1 MKTRS
6 SAISSVSTVLT
17 AVVTAM
23 VMAAC
28 TQAAMT
34 SQDLSFGADG
44 LTFAVVP
51 TLTAGTPMADVTLP
65 EAKSGSGGITYS
77 VTPMVPGLAFDPATR
92 VLGGTPTTAGTFPMT
107 YAARTADG
115 DEAALNFTVAV
126 RSSFIGTWQ
135 STLGWEEDDRIV
147 GTYTDTLTFTKN
159 RYIQNRS
166 FYRTGETSTEDTWVH
181 GGSWEANPTDRTLT
195 RIWYHNH
202 DDDDETPDRLTKV
215 RKNYLWNVDRTVLC
229 VEHWAADREHLDS
242 SNCELYRRVASP
254 PPAGLLGEWTGIG
267 HDDNWNIVIT
277 DTRFTVSNGRIEEDG
292 RFIGFT
298 LTGTYE
304 VNLEELFIM
313 MTIEDAL
320 EDGNTSVLDGDE
332 QWWKGQVSRW
342 AFAPTDDPNRII
354 VSTHYEEHE
363 WLEQTQE
370 WIDSTETPYGD
381 YWLTLEKQ

>member
-6 SAISSVSTVLT
+6 SAISSVSTVLAA
-17 AVVTAM
+17 AVAAM
-23 VMAAC
+23 VMAGC

-34 SQDLSFGADG
+34 PKDLSFGTEG
-44 LTFAVVP
+44 LMVAVVP
-51 TLTAGTPMADVTLP
+51 ALTAGTPMADVTLP
-65 EAKSGSGGITYS
+65 EAKGGSGDITYS
-77 VTPMVPGLAFDPATR
+77 VTPIVPGLMFDPATR
-92 VLGGTPTTAGTFPMT
+92 VLGGTPTTAGTSLMT

-115 DEAALNFTVAV
+115 DEATLSFTVAV

-135 STLGWEEDDRIV
+135 STVEWYEDDRMV
-147 GTYTDTLTFTKN
+147 GTYTDTLTFTKS
-159 RYIQNRS
+159 RYILSRS
-166 FYRTGETSTEDTWVH
+166 YYRTGETATADTWDH
-181 GGSWEANPTDRTLT
+181 GGSWEDDPTGRTLT

-202 DDDDETPDRLTKV
+202 DDDDETPDRLTRV
-215 RKNYLWNVDRTVLC
+215 RKNYVWNVDRTVLC
-229 VEHWAADREHLDS
+229 VEHWADDREHLDS

-267 HDDNWNIVIT
+267 DDDNWNIVIT
-277 DTRFTVSNGRIEEDG
+277 PTRFTVSNGRIEEDG

-342 AFAPTDDPNRII
+342 AFAPTDDPARMVI
-354 VSTHYEEHE
+354 STHWEEHE

-370 WIDSTETPYGD
+370 WIYSTETPYGA